1 MFEGQLARAGALVEQ
16 PCAQDLGGGCFRA
29 AHHHKAQGRF
39 ARMPLFIFCGKFLG
53 EVLTENL
60 RLLRPVEKSA
70 VTSSELGSLSGS
82 LRGDAVNNF
91 VYSSAFH
98 EGDISLEP

>member
-1 MFEGQLARAGALVEQ
+1 
-16 PCAQDLGGGCFRA
+16 
-29 AHHHKAQGRF
+29 
-39 ARMPLFIFCGKFLG
+39 MPLFIFCGKFLG

-82 LRGDAVNNF
+82 LHNRCCEQFCILLCVSRNT
-91 VYSSAFH
+91 SAL
-98 EGDISLEP
+98 SLEPYDISSPFGLQPFLPRAGDAHFK